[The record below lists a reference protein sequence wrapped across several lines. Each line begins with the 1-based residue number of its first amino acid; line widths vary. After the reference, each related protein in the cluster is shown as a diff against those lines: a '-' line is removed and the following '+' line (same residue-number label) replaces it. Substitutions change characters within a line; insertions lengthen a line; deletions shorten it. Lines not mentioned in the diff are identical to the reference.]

1 MLLSAISGFS
11 LRKIARKSQRVNQKY
26 RKTPP
31 PKGLFLHENQQVF
44 WQKSPDPVPRTP
56 EMTVPQAFPK
66 SKCWVATSPIH
77 SLIGFE
83 TASNKVHGKT
93 EYYGCKHTEG
103 RHHVKIQRCES
114 VTRLDK
120 HSRPRG
126 TIG

>member
-1 MLLSAISGFS
+1 M
-11 LRKIARKSQRVNQKY
+11 
-26 RKTPP
+26 
-31 PKGLFLHENQQVF
+31 
-44 WQKSPDPVPRTP
+44 PRTP